1 MANYTQYRDSTESTE
16 RAKYPTV
23 EIWADC
29 PTAQL
34 MHDPGLGFFHHDD
47 FRGYTETATTVG
59 SSGGLPTFEGNTT
72 ITMVASGDQ
81 GSALQLFSTDDNQE
95 ASLQVGETGTMSIG
109 DAGKLWFEARIKKSS
124 VSVTSCFVGLAQ
136 AGAGVAD
143 FINDANADF
152 ADVSLI
158 GFNVFE
164 ADPDA
169 FDFTY
174 QNSGQA
180 FNTLIGDAKVVTA
193 DTYTKLGFVYDPS
206 AIDAEKIKVY
216 VDGVEQSTYVTQAL
230 MDAAAFPKGDSICP
244 LIAIKA
250 FSNTDGSVTLD
261 WWRAA
266 YLK

>member
-1 MANYTQYRDSTESTE
+1 MANYTQYRDSSESTD
-16 RAKYPTV
+16 RAKYPSV

-59 SSGGLPTFEGNTT
+59 NSSGHPVFEGDCT
-72 ITMVASGDQ
+72 ITQEASGDQ
-81 GSALQLFSTDDNQE
+81 GSAVKLFGTTNNEE
-95 ASLQVGETGTMSIG
+95 AALQVGQTGTMSIG

-124 VSVTSCFVGLAQ
+124 VSETCCFVGLAQ

-143 FINDANADF
+143 FMNDATDDF

-180 FNTLIGDAKVVTA
+180 FSTLIGDAKVVTA

-206 AIDAEKIKVY
+206 AIEAEKIKVY

-230 MDAAAFPKGDSICP
+230 MDAAAFPKGDSLCP
-244 LIAIKA
+244 LIAIKT
-250 FSNTDGSVTLD
+250 FSANDGSVTLD

-266 YLK
+266 YVK